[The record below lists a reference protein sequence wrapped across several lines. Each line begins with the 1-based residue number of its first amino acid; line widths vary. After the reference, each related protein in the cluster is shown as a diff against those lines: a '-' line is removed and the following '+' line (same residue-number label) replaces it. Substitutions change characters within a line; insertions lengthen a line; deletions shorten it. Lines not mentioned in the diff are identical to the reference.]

1 MWLISYPPIRS
12 CVETKNYFLTV
23 NDGWS
28 GWVRYSGCTKAC
40 GTETQIKYR
49 YGNNLTPFGVEIN
62 ELEIHR
68 KQDIVRLTDAMMCIW
83 DFKFRLKGTI
93 KLITIRKSLVI
104 GFL

>member
-23 NDGWS
+23 NEGWKGQVS
-28 GWVRYSGCTKAC
+28 YSGCTKAC

-68 KQDIVRLTDAMMCIW
+68 KQDIAHRCHGVYLEFHISIEGNNKVDNYKK
-83 DFKFRLKGTI
+83 KFGNWF
-93 KLITIRKSLVI
+93 S
-104 GFL
+104 